1 MNTVPAYSGKLTK
14 FYRQPK
20 VYISL
25 PSQGNYYPQGTI
37 DGDVTNLPVFGMTAM
52 DEIMFKTPDALFS
65 GESVVSVIKSCVP
78 AIKDPWVAPQIDL
91 DTLLIAIRMATYGDT
106 LNVGITCESCN
117 EQWDMDID
125 LGGLLTYFQQIQ
137 YENTIVIDPLTFH
150 LRPLSY
156 KEQSDLQMKAYG
168 IQKQLADFIR
178 TLENDPSERKTADK
192 FYKQLGSIAAEGMRK
207 QIESISADED
217 VVSNQQEI
225 TDWLNNSEKMFYD
238 GLKAHIEH
246 LREIWAIPKQ
256 KTICPGCNHE
266 QETKLD
272 LDNSNFFAK
281 S

>member
-25 PSQGNYYPQGTI
+25 PSGGNYYPQGSI

-65 GESVVSVIKSCVP
+65 GESVVSVIKSCIP
-78 AIKDPWVAPQIDL
+78 AIKDPWAAPQIDL

-117 EQWDMDID
+117 EEWEMDID

-137 YENTIVIDPLTFH
+137 YESSITIDPLTFN
-150 LRPLSY
+150 LRPLTY
-156 KEQSDLQMKAYG
+156 KEQNDLQMKVYG

-178 TLENDPSERKTADK
+178 TMESDPSERKTADK
-192 FYKQLGSIAAEGMRK
+192 FYKELGSIAAEGMRK
-207 QIESISADED
+207 QIHSISADED

-238 GLKAHIEH
+238 GLKAHIER
-246 LREIWAIPKQ
+246 LREIWTIPKQ
-256 KTICPGCNHE
+256 KTACPACNHE

>member
-25 PSQGNYYPQGTI
+25 PSGGNYYPQGSI

-65 GESVVSVIKSCVP
+65 GESVVAVIKSCIP
-78 AIKDPWVAPQIDL
+78 AIKDPWQCPQIDL
-91 DTLLIAIRMATYGDT
+91 DTILIAIRMATYGDT
-106 LNVGITCESCN
+106 LNVGITCESCK
-117 EQWDMDID
+117 EEWEMDID
-125 LGGLLTYFQQIQ
+125 LGGLLAYFQQIQ
-137 YENTIVIDPLTFH
+137 FDNTITIDPLTFH
-150 LRPLSY
+150 LRPMTY

-207 QIESISADED
+207 QIEAISADED
-217 VVSNQQEI
+217 TVSNQQEI

-238 GLKAHIEH
+238 GLKEHIER
-246 LREIWAIPKQ
+246 LREVWTIPKQ
-256 KTICPGCNHE
+256 KTSCPGCNHE